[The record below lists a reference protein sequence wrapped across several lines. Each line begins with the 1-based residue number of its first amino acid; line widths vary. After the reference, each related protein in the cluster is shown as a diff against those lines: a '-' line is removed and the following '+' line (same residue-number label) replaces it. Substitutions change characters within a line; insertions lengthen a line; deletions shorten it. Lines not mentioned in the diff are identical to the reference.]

1 MKLLFVHE
9 VSYRK
14 KVIFEMHEFPEL
26 LALRGHKVSFLEF
39 DEGGKF
45 WEKGLAPRRQ
55 VIQGR
60 VHSGAAIS
68 VYRPFQVGIP
78 GVDRL
83 LAVLTVVPQLRKLL
97 RRGSFDAV
105 VLYAVPTYG
114 LQTLWFARAN
124 RVPVMFRA
132 LDVSHKIRSSVLSP
146 AIKWIE
152 GKIYKDV
159 DLLSAN
165 NPAMASYCKQL
176 GQRAN
181 SMDIHLPPLDLSHF
195 KQETRDTNLR
205 SSLGFGISDK
215 VLVYMGSF
223 FYFSGLSEAL
233 REFARMSKND
243 SSLRLLL
250 IGGGEQDSE
259 LRKLVSDLGIQE
271 LVVFT
276 GFIGYEDL
284 PRYLKVADIALNT
297 LETTLVAN
305 VAFPNKVLQYMASG
319 LPVVSTKLD
328 GLEQT
333 FGNRAGITWASDS
346 RAVIQAATSLAQRSD
361 AELRNIVKLQL
372 DAVSQIFDVQA
383 AVDNFEDALD
393 GLSSGGSK

>member
-1 MKLLFVHE
+1 
-9 VSYRK
+9 
-14 KVIFEMHEFPEL
+14 
-26 LALRGHKVSFLEF
+26 
-39 DEGGKF
+39 
-45 WEKGLAPRRQ
+45 
-55 VIQGR
+55 
-60 VHSGAAIS
+60 
-68 VYRPFQVGIP
+68 
-78 GVDRL
+78 
-83 LAVLTVVPQLRKLL
+83 
-97 RRGSFDAV
+97 
-105 VLYAVPTYG
+105 
-114 LQTLWFARAN
+114 
-124 RVPVMFRA
+124 
-132 LDVSHKIRSSVLSP
+132 
-146 AIKWIE
+146 
-152 GKIYKDV
+152 
-159 DLLSAN
+159 
-165 NPAMASYCKQL
+165 
-176 GQRAN
+176 
-181 SMDIHLPPLDLSHF
+181 
-195 KQETRDTNLR
+195 
-205 SSLGFGISDK
+205 
-215 VLVYMGSF
+215 
-223 FYFSGLSEAL
+223 
-233 REFARMSKND
+233 
-243 SSLRLLL
+243 LLL

-383 AVDNFEDALD
+383 AVDNFEDTLD
-393 GLSSGGSK
+393 GLSSGGSR